1 MDMHEPADDAY
12 RFGPPPIVPPHNME
26 AEQSFLAA
34 LLADNRVYERVSE
47 ILTAEHFAD
56 PVHGRIYAAAR
67 KMIERGEPADVV
79 TLFRL
84 FDKDEAL
91 KEIGG
96 GKQYLTKLASSVV
109 TIINATDY
117 ARQIAELA
125 ARRALLAVGQDIIAD
140 AVAEDI
146 DRPAALRITD
156 AEQRLFEIAARRGSG
171 GTEDGP
177 SPLPTVSARAL
188 AAAERVYQANGA
200 IIGVPSGLVDLD
212 RALGGFHDTDLIILA
227 GRPGMGKSA
236 LAANAIEGAAL
247 AGKPGLYVSREM
259 SAEQLYARFLARRTG
274 ISAERQRQGPL
285 TGGDMDLLIA
295 AQREIDA
302 LPMYI
307 DDAPV
312 SSVAQIRSRARRLKR
327 RHGLALVVVDYL
339 QLLVGGKA
347 ENRVQEVSGITR
359 DLKLMAKDLRVPV
372 IALSQLSRAVE
383 AREDKRPMLSDLRES
398 GSIEQDAD
406 VVMFV
411 YREEYYLKK
420 AEPQQRTGEGHEALA
435 ARVSAWTNRME
446 AARGLG
452 EAIIGKNR
460 HGPER
465 TVKLRWHGEKTSFE
479 NLQQG
484 TFL

>member
-56 PVHGRIYAAAR
+56 PVHGRIFAAAR

-84 FDKDEAL
+84 FDKDPAL

-125 ARRALLAVGQDIIAD
+125 ARRALLAVGQDIVAD

-146 DRPAALRITD
+146 DRPAAKRIEE
-156 AEQRLFEIAARRGSG
+156 AEQRLFDIAERRGLGGDQGPAHIAAAN
-171 GTEDGP
+171 
-177 SPLPTVSARAL
+177 ARAIE
-188 AAAERVYQANGA
+188 AAERVYKANGT
-200 IIGVPSGLVDLD
+200 ILGVPSGLIDLD
-212 RALGGFHDTDLIILA
+212 RTLGGFHDTDLVVIA

-236 LAANAIEGAAL
+236 LAANIAEGAAL
-247 AGKPGLYVSREM
+247 AGKRALYVSLEM
-259 SAEQLYARFLARRTG
+259 SADQLSARFMARRTG
-274 ISAERQRQGPL
+274 VSADRQRKGPL
-285 TGGDMDLLIA
+285 TGGDMERLIA
-295 AQREIDA
+295 AQRELDR
-302 LPMYI
+302 LPIEI
-307 DDAPV
+307 DDEPAAA
-312 SSVAQIRSRARRLKR
+312 VAQLRSRARRLMR
-327 RHGLALVVVDYL
+327 RGGLALIVVDYL
-339 QLLVGGKA
+339 QQMVDGRA
-347 ENRVQEVSGITR
+347 ENRVQEISKITR
-359 DLKLMAKDLRVPV
+359 DLKVLAKQLGVPV

-406 VVMFV
+406 IVIFV
-411 YREEYYLKK
+411 YRDEYYLKK
-420 AEPQQRTGEGHEALA
+420 AEPQQRTGEGQDAFANRL
-435 ARVSAWTNRME
+435 SSWNTRME
-446 AARGLG
+446 AVRGIG
-452 EAIIGKNR
+452 EAIIAKNR

-465 TVKLRWHGEKTSFE
+465 TVRLRWDGERTSFE